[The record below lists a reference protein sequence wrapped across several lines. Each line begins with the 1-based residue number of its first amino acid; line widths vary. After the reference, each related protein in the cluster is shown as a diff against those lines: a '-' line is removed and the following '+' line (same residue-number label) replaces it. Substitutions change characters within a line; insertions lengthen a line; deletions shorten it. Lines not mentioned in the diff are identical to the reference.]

1 MQSRLGELAEIVN
14 KRLEETEMFT
24 DEQKALDYLVEQGRI
39 TDKEYWQNALKVVKN
54 LNYLIIKW
62 ANDIKGI

>member
-62 ANDIKGI
+62 ANDIKGN

>member
-24 DEQKALDYLVEQGRI
+24 DEKEALDYLVEQGRI

-62 ANDIKGI
+62 ANDIKGN

>member
-1 MQSRLGELAEIVN
+1 
-14 KRLEETEMFT
+14 MFT